1 VDVTEFGLGDELAAA
16 WEHNRDRLFESVRPV
31 SEWIV
36 NDVDPEPDDTILEL
50 TAGPGETGFL
60 AAERVGSEGR
70 LISSDLSPGMVAAAR
85 RGAEARGLSN
95 VECRI
100 IDAQAIDLPDSSVD
114 GVLSRFG
121 VMLVPEPPR
130 VLAEARRVLRSG
142 RRFAYAVWGPAARNP
157 WLTSLVAALLENGHV
172 PPVVPDADAG
182 PFTLADPEANRV
194 LLANTGFTHVRVDE
208 ITGVMDFADIEDYFS
223 LQSSVGGPIAPFV
236 ASLTNAQRETIIASV
251 GPILEPFRREGNYQ
265 IPYHAIAAG
274 GSSRTLLPS

>member
-1 VDVTEFGLGDELAAA
+1 MTEFGLGDELAAA
-16 WEHNRDRLFESVRPV
+16 WERNRDRLFESVRPV

-36 NDVDPEPDDTILEL
+36 NDVDPRPGDTILEL

-157 WLTSLVAALLENGHV
+157 WLTSLVASLLENGHV
-172 PPVVPDADAG
+172 PPVVPGADAG
-182 PFTLADPEANRV
+182 PFTLADPEAHRV
-194 LLANTGFTHVRVDE
+194 LLANTGFTHVRVEE
-208 ITGVMDFADIEDYFS
+208 ITGVMDFADVEDYFS

-251 GPILEPFRREGNYQ
+251 GPILEPFRSEGSYR

-274 GSSRTLLPS
+274 AS